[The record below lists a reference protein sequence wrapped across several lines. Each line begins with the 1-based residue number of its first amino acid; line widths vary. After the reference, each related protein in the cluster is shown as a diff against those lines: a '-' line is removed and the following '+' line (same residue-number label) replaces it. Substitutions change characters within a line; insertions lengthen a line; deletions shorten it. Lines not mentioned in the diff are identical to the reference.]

1 MTFSSV
7 VQAVVI
13 PPGILAS
20 LSSSNSSLFALLT
33 SLPSAFLKGDE
44 LL

>member
-1 MTFSSV
+1 MIFSNV

-13 PPGILAS
+13 SPGILAS
-20 LSSSNSSLFALLT
+20 LSSSNSSLFALLPGL
-33 SLPSAFLKGDE
+33 SSAFLRGDE